1 MMVLTFLL
9 QTADADRAQS
19 GFTLSINSC
28 IGGSERLSQGLFAV
42 LCGETLC
49 FDPLPGGYLSREGLI
64 DQVGL
69 SPAGPAATLVAGLSR
84 LPAANEN
91 LTYRVT
97 WTEGEDGVRAE
108 DEAMITMTVPMTFE
122 PNDSAGVFTA
132 STGAASIRR
141 TDGINCAGA
150 GACEVSQLDLQTAP
164 VSSARPAGGAARA
177 LEFDLLPITTRVTG
191 TDGYF
196 DGFFKAGPYHVK
208 VELTGRTGLLSY
220 EQQTITG
227 IEGRLQVR

>member
-1 MMVLTFLL
+1 MAGADESFLGYQGQSFDRIQGAVKIQEVVLGVSDGFDLSL
-9 QTADADRAQS
+9 QTAELTQHPIRFHA
-19 GFTLSINSC
+19 FCKSC
-28 IGGSERLSQGLFAV
+28 MCRGTERLSQGLFAV

-49 FDPLPGGYLSREGLI
+49 FEPLPGGYLSREGLI

-122 PNDSAGVFTA
+122 PNESAGVFTA
-132 STGAASIRR
+132 LQRAARPFLR
-141 TDGINCAGA
+141 TDGMNGCA
-150 GACEVSQLDLQTAP
+150 AC
-164 VSSARPAGGAARA
+164 R
-177 LEFDLLPITTRVTG
+177 
-191 TDGYF
+191 
-196 DGFFKAGPYHVK
+196 
-208 VELTGRTGLLSY
+208 
-220 EQQTITG
+220 
-227 IEGRLQVR
+227 RLRG

>member
-1 MMVLTFLL
+1 MLALFGEGLIEKLKEVGLFGTVTSWFNDVSDYYLVVELADIGGADESFLGFQGRSFNRIQGAVKIQEVVLGVSDGFDLSL
-9 QTADADRAQS
+9 QTAEPSSTQS
-19 GFTLSINSC
+19 GFTLSVNPAVP
-28 IGGSERLSQGLFAV
+28 GTERLSQGLFAV

-49 FDPLPGGYLSREGLI
+49 FEPLPGGYLSREGLI

-132 STGAASIRR
+132 CNG
-141 TDGINCAGA
+141 
-150 GACEVSQLDLQTAP
+150 QP
-164 VSSARPAGGAARA
+164 RP
-177 LEFDLLPITTRVTG
+177 F
-191 TDGYF
+191 
-196 DGFFKAGPYHVK
+196 
-208 VELTGRTGLLSY
+208 
-220 EQQTITG
+220 
-227 IEGRLQVR
+227 